1 MKKMDK
7 VTVNET
13 FAKVRLFEKTEESG
27 LLRAEKARD
36 DTQLDSVVV
45 VSDKKGK
52 DSKITWPV

>member
-1 MKKMDK
+1 MMKKMDK

-52 DSKITWPV
+52 DSKIT